1 MSTEKQAKDGYIF
14 DYISGIEVKATPE
27 EINAVQVFSKILVE
41 DYGYP
46 ITHIQTRPQF
56 RVKARPSD
64 TKKEYPVDIAVFNE
78 AVHNEKDAYII
89 VECKK
94 PNRKDGRKQLEI
106 YLSMSDAEIGVWY
119 NGKEKLCILK
129 VVTKGKIGFKEI
141 QNIPQYGERIED
153 IGKHKRKDLIPT
165 HNLKA
170 IFKDIR
176 NYFAA
181 NNVGITMDEMLTQQF
196 INLLLCKIYDEK
208 YTRPNDLCTFRAG
221 SNEKPKDVRVR
232 IQELFEKVKS
242 QYADVFEQ
250 TEKISLSDDC
260 IVYAIAQ
267 LQDFCIKESERDA
280 IGDAFESFI
289 DYATKGP
296 NGQFFTPRN
305 VIRLITAIANPQR
318 TERLIDPACGTGGFL
333 IEGMK
338 SEWVDVQEYGES
350 LAWPQNEIDTEKQR
364 VAIKN
369 IRGIDKDSFLSKVAK
384 AYMALMDDGRGGI
397 FCENSLDD
405 PIKWKEKTRADVQ
418 LGGFDIILTN
428 PPFGKKLKITESDI
442 LENYDLG
449 KKWERDDEGIY
460 KITEKTQDSQ
470 PPQIL
475 FIERCLNLL
484 NKNGR
489 MCFIAPESMFC
500 NPSHKYIIHYIKS
513 CADILAVISM
523 PEELFQ
529 PYTHA
534 KTCVV
539 YLSKKRKSRNHPIF
553 MGIARWCG
561 HDSRGHEITRDDIP
575 LIQQRYETYLQGKEM
590 DYDHLGFVIN
600 ESDIINNVYLPKYYN
615 PEIRKR
621 LDCLSKTHNLISIQ
635 KLVDDEVLKIN
646 TGSEVKKE
654 NYGSGPIPFI
664 RTSDIANWEMKID
677 PKQGL
682 SREIYERFKKRQD
695 VKPDDILMVRDGTYL
710 VGTCA
715 LVTSGEEE
723 FVYQSHIYK
732 IRVNDKTKIHPYLL
746 LAVLSSP
753 IVKMQIISKRF
764 TQDIIDTLGERIY
777 ELVLPI
783 PKDEKSRNDIIE
795 KVKSVVDL
803 KQEAKNL
810 AREAMLEVA
819 PMKAKDN
826 DSKFLTLITE

>member
-1 MSTEKQAKDGYIF
+1 MDKENIKEGYIK
-14 DYISGIEVKATPE
+14 DYVSGLPVKSTPE
-27 EINAVQVFSKILVE
+27 EINAVQVFSRILVE

-46 ITHIQTRPQF
+46 IENIQTRPQF

-64 TKKEYPVDIAVFNE
+64 TKKEYPVDIAVFRSKE
-78 AVHNEKDAYII
+78 HDEKDAYII

-94 PNRKDGRKQLEI
+94 PNRKDGRTQLEI
-106 YLSMSDAEIGVWY
+106 YLSMSDAELGVWY
-119 NGKEKLCILK
+119 NGKEKLCLLK
-129 VVTKGKIGFKEI
+129 VVINGKIGFKEI
-141 QNIPQYGERIED
+141 NNIPHYGELIED

-181 NNVGITMDEMLTQQF
+181 NNVGSTLDEILCQQF

-208 YTRPNDLCTFRAG
+208 FTRLDDLCTFRAG
-221 SNEKPKDVRVR
+221 TNESNVDIKDR
-232 IQELFEKVKS
+232 ILQLFGKVKQEYS
-242 QYADVFEQ
+242 DVFDDSDI
-250 TEKISLSDDC
+250 ISLSDDC

-305 VIRLITAIANPQR
+305 VIRLITAIANPQK
-318 TERLIDPACGTGGFL
+318 TDRLIDPACGTGGFL

-338 SEWVDVQEYGES
+338 YEWEKIEKYGVE
-350 LAWPQNEIDTEKQR
+350 LAWPETEIYKEQQR
-364 VAIKN
+364 AAIKN
-369 IRGIDKDSFLSKVAK
+369 IRGIDKDAFLSKVAK

-397 FCENSLDD
+397 FCENSLVD
-405 PIKWKEKTRADVQ
+405 PLKWKEKTRADVQ
-418 LGGFDIILTN
+418 LGGFDVVLTN
-428 PPFGKKLKITESDI
+428 PPFGKKLKITETDI
-442 LENYDLG
+442 LKKYDLG
-449 KKWERDDEGIY
+449 KKWQ
-460 KITEKTQDSQ
+460 KEKNGTFQKTNKNQKDQ

-484 NKNGR
+484 NEKGR
-489 MCFIAPESMFC
+489 MCFVAPESMFC
-500 NPSHKYIIHYIKS
+500 NPSHKYIIQYIKS
-513 CADILAVISM
+513 RADILSVISM

-539 YLSKKRKSRNHPIF
+539 YLSKKRKGGDYPIF

-561 HDSRGHEITRDDIP
+561 HDSRGHETSRDDIP
-575 LIQQRYETYLQGKEM
+575 LIQKRYEAFARGEKM
-590 DYDHLGFVIN
+590 DYDHLGFVIK
-600 ESDIINNVYLPKYYN
+600 ESEIINNVYLPKYYN
-615 PEIRKR
+615 PEIRR
-621 LDCLSKTHNLISIQ
+621 HLQNLSNTHDLISIK
-635 KLVDDEVLKIN
+635 KLVDDDIIEIS

-654 NYGSGPIPFI
+654 NYGSGAIPFV
-664 RTSDIANWEMKID
+664 RTSDIANWEIKID

-682 SREIYERFKKRQD
+682 SREIYEKFKKRQD
-695 VKPDDILMVRDGTYL
+695 VKANDILMVRDGTYL

-715 LVTSGEEE
+715 LILPGEEE

-732 IRVNDKTKIHPYLL
+732 IRVKDKEKIHPYLL

-753 IVKMQIISKRF
+753 IVKMQIYSKRF
-764 TQDIIDTLGERIY
+764 TQDIIDTLGERIF

-783 PKDEKSRNDIIE
+783 PKDEVKRKQIVT
-795 KVKSVVDL
+795 KVNSVINF
-803 KQEAKNL
+803 KHKAKKMS
-810 AREAMLEVA
+810 REAMLQVA
-819 PMKAKDN
+819 PLKKDEE
-826 DSKFLTLITE
+826 DSKYLTMITK

>member
-1 MSTEKQAKDGYIF
+1 MKKNEVIPEGYIR
-14 DYISGIEVKATPE
+14 DYISGEPVKATPE
-27 EINAVQVFSKILVE
+27 EVNAVQVFSRILVE

-46 ITHIQTRPQF
+46 STHIQTRPQF

-64 TKKEYPVDIAVFNE
+64 LKKEYPVDIAVFNDD
-78 AVHNEKDAYII
+78 AHSEKNAYII

-119 NGKEKLCILK
+119 NGKEKLCVLK

-165 HNLKA
+165 HNLKS

-181 NNVGITMDEMLTQQF
+181 NNVGITMDEMLAQQF

-208 YTRPNDLCTFRAG
+208 FTRPDDLCTFRAG
-221 SNEKPKDVRVR
+221 SNEPKGEVKKR
-232 IQELFEKVKS
+232 IQDLFEKVKL
-242 QYADVFEQ
+242 QYSDVFEKS
-250 TEKISLSDDC
+250 EKISLSVDC

-267 LQDFCIKESERDA
+267 LQDFCIRESERDA

-296 NGQFFTPRN
+296 QGQFFTPRN
-305 VIRLITAIANPQR
+305 VIRLITAIVKPKM
-318 TERLIDPACGTGGFL
+318 TDRLIDPACGTGGFL

-338 SEWVDVQEYGES
+338 SEWTEVQKYGES
-350 LAWPQNEIDTEKQR
+350 LVWPQNEIETEKQR

-369 IRGIDKDSFLSKVAK
+369 IRGIDKDTFLSKVAK

-397 FCENSLDD
+397 FCENSLDE
-405 PIKWKEKTRADVQ
+405 PANWKEKTRADIQ
-418 LGGFDIILTN
+418 LEGFDIVLTN
-428 PPFGKKLKITESDI
+428 PPFGKKLKITESTI
-442 LENYDLG
+442 LENYNLG
-449 KKWERDDEGIY
+449 KKWERQENGSY
-460 KITEKTQDSQ
+460 RITEKLQDSQ

-484 NKNGR
+484 NKEGR

-513 CADILAVISM
+513 RADILAIISM

-534 KTCVV
+534 KTCIV
-539 YLSKKRKSRNHPIF
+539 YLSKKRSIGDHPIF

-561 HDSRGHEITRDDIP
+561 HDSRGNEISRDDIP
-575 LIQQRYETYLQGKEM
+575 QIQERYEAYYNGENI

-600 ESDIINNVYLPKYYN
+600 ESELINNVYLPKYYN
-615 PEIRKR
+615 PEIEKQ
-621 LDCLSKTHNLISIQ
+621 LEALSETHELISIR
-635 KLVDDEVLKIN
+635 KLVDEKILKIN

-664 RTSDIANWEMKID
+664 RTSDIANWEIKID

-682 SREIYERFKKRQD
+682 SREIYERYKKRQD
-695 VKPDDILMVRDGTYL
+695 VKADDILMVRDGTYL

-715 LVTSGEEE
+715 LVNDGEEE
-723 FVYQSHIYK
+723 FVYQSHIFK
-732 IRVNDKTKIHPYLL
+732 IRVIDKKAIHPYLL

-753 IVKMQIISKRF
+753 IVKQQIYSKRF

-783 PKDEKSRNDIIE
+783 PKDVKQRNLIIN
-795 KVKSVVDL
+795 KVKSVKEL
-803 KQEAKNL
+803 KQKAKNL
-810 AREAMLEVA
+810 SREAMLEVA
-819 PMKAKDN
+819 SLVTEKR
-826 DSKFLTLITE
+826 DSKYLTLITQ